1 MSYTDEEM
9 YDNVMAYKK
18 ELENIHI
25 KLEEAANKF
34 ISDNTTSLVFLGK
47 ERFQDILIKETNNVS
62 AKEDIWL

>member
-34 ISDNTTSLVFLGK
+34 ITDNTTSLVFLGK

>member
-9 YDNVMAYKK
+9 YDNVMAYKQ

-34 ISDNTTSLVFLGK
+34 ITENTTSLVFLGK

-62 AKEDIWL
+62 TREDIWL

>member
-9 YDNVMAYKK
+9 YDNVIAYKK

-34 ISDNTTSLVFLGK
+34 ISENTTSLVFLGK

-62 AKEDIWL
+62 TREDIWL

>member
-34 ISDNTTSLVFLGK
+34 ISENTTSLVFLGK